1 MPRRVRKVTLYVCTI
16 DGSIHPT
23 RAAAKAV
30 ADRLDAAKP
39 RAAPRRG
46 SARGPTH
53 VDAILKAV
61 AAGAADGKSVRDRSG
76 VPPRL
81 VHPTISNLKKRGLL
95 KGKSGNLALTRE
107 GRARLALTRA
117 A

>member
-1 MPRRVRKVTLYVCTI
+1 MPRRVRKVSLYVCMI

-30 ADRLDAAKP
+30 ADRLDAAKS
-39 RAAPRRG
+39 RATPRRG

-53 VDAILKAV
+53 VDAILTAV

-76 VPPRL
+76 VPPKL
-81 VHPTISNLKKRGLL
+81 VHPTILKKRGLL
-95 KGKSGNLALTRE
+95 KGKSGKLALTRE
-107 GRARLALTRA
+107 GRARLAPTRA

>member
-39 RAAPRRG
+39 RAGPRRG
-46 SARGPTH
+46 SGRGPTH